1 MLTCRLENDIILYV
15 NLRKGSESMDII
27 KEDAFR
33 KQLKKGISGGF
44 LFYGEEDY
52 MKTHA
57 LSLARQTVCPDPTF
71 ALFNDVRLDALDY
84 SPNALVDALMP
95 PPMMEELKIVSVTGL
110 SISSMRQNEIDD
122 LCDALLA
129 LKEYDYNVLI
139 ISVPAGQI
147 DEGTPKY
154 PSAVIKKLSAHLT
167 PVLFESIS
175 GARLVSWVEKH
186 FEHNGVSADPDTCA
200 YLIDYC
206 GRSMFTLAS
215 ETDKLS
221 YYVLQN
227 GRNIVTK
234 DDIKNV
240 SVSVVTTDAFT
251 LANAIL
257 DGRYEDALNAL
268 SVMKF
273 RRIEPVII
281 LSEVSRVI
289 CDLVSVKALIEQNV
303 PQMDIAKLLFKSNDY
318 KTKIYVKGASAKS
331 MQKLK
336 RALELCSE
344 ADLSLKLSPQ
354 GYIAIEKLI
363 CSL

>member
-1 MLTCRLENDIILYV
+1 ME
-15 NLRKGSESMDII
+15 II

-52 MKTHA
+52 IKAHA
-57 LSLARQTVCPDPTF
+57 LKTARETICPDPTF

-84 SPNALVDALMP
+84 TPNALVDALMP
-95 PPMMEELKIVSVTGL
+95 PPMMADKKIVSVTGL
-110 SISSMRQNEIDD
+110 SITSMRASELDD

-129 LKEYDYNVLI
+129 LRAYDYNVLI
-139 ISVPAGQI
+139 VSIPASQI
-147 DEGTPKY
+147 EEGTAKR
-154 PSAVIKKLSAHLT
+154 PSAALSKLGEYLT
-167 PVLFESIS
+167 PVSFESIS
-175 GARLVSWVEKH
+175 GARLVSWVAKH
-186 FEHNGVSADPDTCA
+186 FEHNGVHADPDTCA
-200 YLIDYC
+200 FLIEYS

-221 YYVLQN
+221 YYVLHN
-227 GRNIVTK
+227 GRDTVTK
-234 DDIKNV
+234 DDVRNV

-257 DGRYEDALNAL
+257 DGKSEEALNAL
-268 SVMKF
+268 AVMKF
-273 RRIEPVII
+273 RRVDPIII

-289 CDLVSVKALIEQNV
+289 CDLISIKSLCEQGIPQGEIARILKMNEYKA
-303 PQMDIAKLLFKSNDY
+303 
-318 KTKIYVKGASAKS
+318 KIYIGGASQRS
-331 MQKLK
+331 MK
-336 RALELCSE
+336 RLRLAVELCSE
-344 ADLSLKLSPQ
+344 ADLALKLSPQ

>member
-1 MLTCRLENDIILYV
+1 
-15 NLRKGSESMDII
+15 MDMI

-57 LSLARQTVCPDPTF
+57 LSLARQTVCPDTTF

-84 SPNALVDALMP
+84 SPNALLDALMP
-95 PPMMEELKIVSVTGL
+95 PPMMADLKIVSVTGL
-110 SISSMRQNEIDD
+110 SVSSMRQNEIED
-122 LCDALLA
+122 LCETLSA
-129 LKEYDYNVLI
+129 LKEYDYNLLI

-147 DEGTPKY
+147 EEGSPKY
-154 PSAVIKKLSAHLT
+154 PSAALKKLSAHLT
-167 PVLFESIS
+167 PVLFESVS
-175 GARLVSWVEKH
+175 GARLVSWVAKH
-186 FEHNGVSADPDTCA
+186 FEHNGVQADPNTCA

-215 ETDKLS
+215 EVDKLS
-221 YYVLQN
+221 YYVLHN
-227 GRNIVTK
+227 GRNTVTQ

-257 DGRYEDALNAL
+257 DGRFEDALTAL

-273 RRIEPVII
+273 RRIDPVII

-289 CDLVSVKALIEQNV
+289 SDLVSVKSLLEQGTH
-303 PQMDIAKLLFKSNDY
+303 QSEIARLLFKSNDY
-318 KTKIYVKGASAKS
+318 KTKIYVKSASARS
-331 MQKLK
+331 LQKLK
-336 RALELCSE
+336 RALELCSD

>member
-1 MLTCRLENDIILYV
+1 
-15 NLRKGSESMDII
+15 MDMI

-57 LSLARQTVCPDPTF
+57 LSLARQTVCPDTTF

-84 SPNALVDALMP
+84 SPNALLDALMP
-95 PPMMEELKIVSVTGL
+95 PPMMADLKIVSVTGL
-110 SISSMRQNEIDD
+110 SVSSMRQNEIED
-122 LCDALLA
+122 LCDTLSA
-129 LKEYDYNVLI
+129 LKEYDYNLLI

-147 DEGTPKY
+147 EEGSPKY
-154 PSAVIKKLSAHLT
+154 PSAALKKLSAHLT
-167 PVLFESIS
+167 PVLFESVS
-175 GARLVSWVEKH
+175 GARLVSWVAKH
-186 FEHNGVSADPDTCA
+186 FEHNGVQADPNTCA

-215 ETDKLS
+215 EVDKLS
-221 YYVLQN
+221 YYVLHN
-227 GRNIVTK
+227 GRNTVTQ

-257 DGRYEDALNAL
+257 DGRFEDALTAL

-273 RRIEPVII
+273 RRIDPVII

-289 CDLVSVKALIEQNV
+289 SDLVSVKSLLEQGTH
-303 PQMDIAKLLFKSNDY
+303 QSEIARLLFKSNDY
-318 KTKIYVKGASAKS
+318 KTKIYVKSASARS
-331 MQKLK
+331 LQKLK
-336 RALELCSE
+336 RALELCSD

>member
-1 MLTCRLENDIILYV
+1 
-15 NLRKGSESMDII
+15 MDMI
-27 KEDAFR
+27 KEDTFR

-57 LSLARQTVCPDPTF
+57 LSMARQTVCPDPTF

-84 SPNALVDALMP
+84 SPDALVDALMP
-95 PPMMEELKIVSVTGL
+95 PPMMADLKIVSITGL
-110 SISSMRQNEIDD
+110 SISSMRQNEVDN

-139 ISVPAGQI
+139 ISIPAGQI
-147 DEGTPKY
+147 DEGSPKY
-154 PSAVIKKLSAHLT
+154 PSPALKKLSSYLT
-167 PVLFESIS
+167 PVLFESFS
-175 GARLVSWVEKH
+175 GARLTSWVAKH
-186 FEHNGVSADPDTCA
+186 FEHNGVSADADTCA
-200 YLIDYC
+200 YLIDHC

-221 YYVLQN
+221 HYVLQN
-227 GRNIVTK
+227 GRTAVTK
-234 DDIKNV
+234 DDVKNV
-240 SVSVVTTDAFT
+240 CVSVISTDAFA
-251 LANAIL
+251 LANALL
-257 DGRYEDALNAL
+257 DSRYEDALNAL

-273 RRIEPVII
+273 KRIEPVII

-289 CDLVSVKALIEQNV
+289 CDLVSVKSLIEQNV
-303 PQMDIAKLLFKSNDY
+303 PQMDISKLLFKSSDY
-318 KTKIYVKGASAKS
+318 RTKIYVKGASSKS

-336 RALELCSE
+336 RALELCAE

>member
-1 MLTCRLENDIILYV
+1 ME
-15 NLRKGSESMDII
+15 II

-57 LSLARQTVCPDPTF
+57 LSLARQTVCPDTTF

-84 SPNALVDALMP
+84 SPNALLDALMP
-95 PPMMEELKIVSVTGL
+95 PPMMADLKIVSVTGL

-122 LCDALLA
+122 LCDTLSALA
-129 LKEYDYNVLI
+129 EYDYNVLI
-139 ISVPAGQI
+139 ISIPAGQI
-147 DEGTPKY
+147 EEGSPKR
-154 PSAVIKKLSAHLT
+154 PSSALSKLGAHLT
-167 PVLFESIS
+167 PVLFETVS
-175 GARLVSWVEKH
+175 GARLVSWVAKH
-186 FEHNGVSADPDTCA
+186 FEHNGVQADPNTCA
-200 YLIDYC
+200 YLIEYC

-215 ETDKLS
+215 EIDKLS
-221 YYVLQN
+221 YYVLWN
-227 GRNIVTK
+227 GRNTVTN

-273 RRIEPVII
+273 RRVDPVII

-289 CDLVSVKALIEQNV
+289 CDLVSVKSLLEQSV
-303 PQMDIAKLLFKSNDY
+303 PQSDIARLLFRSNDY

-363 CSL
+363 CCL